1 MPDQFEPKGFSALI
15 AHEAREGFEPW
26 SLRGQGLGLPIVDHL
41 QAVLAPPQE
50 AIRRDE
56 GLCRVLADPPG
67 LGEGGERAAGVC
79 APQFRDATAP
89 DQLLRLS
96 EKLDLTNAAA
106 SELDVVAAHRNRS
119 VALMGVDLA
128 LDRMNV
134 ADSSEIQIAP
144 PDIGPQMSEEI
155 GAGLEVA
162 GDR

>member
-1 MPDQFEPKGFSALI
+1 MKRAKASSPGPCGGKVWVCRSSIICKRCSTPRRKRYAAMRVCAASSPI
-15 AHEAREGFEPW
+15 RPAWAR
-26 SLRGQGLGLPIVDHL
+26 
-41 QAVLAPPQE
+41 AVS
-50 AIRRDE
+50 
-56 GLCRVLADPPG
+56 
-67 LGEGGERAAGVC
+67 

-134 ADSSEIQIAP
+134 ADSSEIQIAA
-144 PDIGPQMSEEI
+144 PDIGPQMGEEI
-155 GAGLEVA
+155 GA
-162 GDR
+162 